1 MLHDPAD
8 VYKSPL
14 NFISTSSRCL
24 TKTDLVSASTPSQL
38 NLLDA
43 SLNCSAK
50 ALKSHLLPTTSST
63 SSTSSSSATVQATE
77 KLSWKFF
84 EQVDTLDH
92 QLRSDVV
99 SNKHIRLLSKML
111 TQTQT
116 QYGSFFD

>member
-8 VYKSPL
+8 VCNSPL
-14 NFISTSSRCL
+14 NFISTSSCL
-24 TKTDLVSASTPSQL
+24 TKTDLISASTPSQL

-43 SLNCSAK
+43 SLNCSTK
-50 ALKSHLLPTTSST
+50 PLKSDLLPST
-63 SSTSSSSATVQATE
+63 SSTSSSSATVQNAE

-99 SNKHIRLLSKML
+99 SN
-111 TQTQT
+111 
-116 QYGSFFD
+116 